1 MRLKA
6 VIADTGPLYAAFDL
20 SDQYHDRAQIELQQL
35 EQQKLPVIIPYPI
48 VWESY
53 SLVMQRLGTSIAIQF
68 LESLELG
75 AEFFNPT
82 LDDYRTA
89 IARVR
94 IYTDQRITLFDALT
108 GAIAQRLQHPVWTY
122 DYHFDV
128 MKIPV
133 WR

>member
-1 MRLKA
+1 MKA
-6 VIADTGPLYAAFDL
+6 VIADTGPLYAAFDP
-20 SDQYHDRAQIELQQL
+20 SDQYHDRAQSELQQL
-35 EQQKLPVIIPYPI
+35 EQQNLNVLIPYSV

-53 SLVMQRLGTSIAIQF
+53 SLVMQRLGTPLALQF
-68 LESLELG
+68 MDSLELG
-75 AEFFNPT
+75 AEFVHPT
-82 LDDYRTA
+82 SGDHQTA

-94 IYTDQRITLFDALT
+94 LYPDQKITLFDALT

-128 MKIPV
+128 MAIPV